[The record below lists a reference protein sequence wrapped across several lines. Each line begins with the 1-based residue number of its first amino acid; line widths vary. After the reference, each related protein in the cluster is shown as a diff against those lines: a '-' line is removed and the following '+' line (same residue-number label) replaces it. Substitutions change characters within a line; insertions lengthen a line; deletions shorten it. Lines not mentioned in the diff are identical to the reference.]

1 MVDKDTQK
9 EKTRIERFLL
19 SVRLG
24 GLFFPLGF
32 SEITQLVDKAGF
44 TLVPPLR
51 ERPLVPPVGAQLVV
65 GGRIAQKGDLSF
77 NVDPNRGVITV
88 EGNIIENVV
97 AEFNGIEDLAR
108 QEFAVDFIREAR
120 FYEIIAD
127 LTIAVHKNPVETVSK
142 VFSDSKVL
150 SDFSTILKE
159 KVGNYGVRLA
169 KKRQVPNEEEW
180 FEYSV
185 EPLVAKPR
193 SAYHSTVIYRS
204 KDKDNVMKAA
214 TGLIETVGQI
224 VSTMEEL

>member
-1 MVDKDTQK
+1 MV
-9 EKTRIERFLL
+9 
-19 SVRLG
+19 
-24 GLFFPLGF
+24 
-32 SEITQLVDKAGF
+32 
-44 TLVPPLR
+44 
-51 ERPLVPPVGAQLVV
+51 PVGTQLVV
-65 GGRIAQKGDLSF
+65 GGRIAQKGELSF
-77 NVDPNRGVITV
+77 AVDPNRSIITV
-88 EGNIIENVV
+88 EGNVIGNVLI
-97 AEFNGIEDLAR
+97 EFNAIEDLTR
-108 QEFAVDFIREAR
+108 QEFAIDFIREAR

-127 LTIAVHKNPVETVSK
+127 LTIVVHKNPVETVSK

-159 KVGNYGVRLA
+159 EVGNYGVRLA

-214 TGLIETVGQI
+214 TGLIETVGRI

>member
-1 MVDKDTQK
+1 MVDVDTGR
-9 EKTRIERFLL
+9 ELRIERFLF

-24 GLFFPLGF
+24 GIFFPLGF
-32 SEITQLVDKAGF
+32 SEITQLLNKAGF
-44 TLVPPLR
+44 TLSASLR
-51 ERPLVPPVGAQLVV
+51 ERPSLPAGGQLIV
-65 GGRIAQKGDLSF
+65 GGRIAQKEDISF
-77 NVDPNRGVITV
+77 NVDPNRSIITV
-88 EGNIIENVV
+88 EGSTIENVLK
-97 AEFNGIEDLAR
+97 EFNAIEDLAR
-108 QEFAVDFIREAR
+108 QEFAVDFKREGR
-120 FYEIIAD
+120 FYEIMAD
-127 LTIAVHKNPVETVSK
+127 LIIVVHKNPVETVSK
-142 VFSDSKVL
+142 VFSDYKVL

-159 KVGNYGVRLA
+159 EVGNYGVRLA